1 MASST
6 LNITRQRSQKMAKM
20 MVGIKC
26 QSIRPLWTTELRESF
41 GIFAPPDSSST
52 SSGTIGPSIVF
63 GCIRGEL

>member
-1 MASST
+1 
-6 LNITRQRSQKMAKM
+6 MAKM